1 MSKLDTTGKK
11 NKREEKEQQIQKRQK
26 DVNEWMNVNL
36 GLKESVALT
45 EYYRTPLLKECMSD
59 FTNNEMKEWDW
70 FQGMI
75 IYSWLQCYTG
85 ESENSRE
92 MLKTPFKMPH
102 ESEQVLSLYFIP
114 CFLQKRC
121 FHVGEIL
128 LCPSPGVETKHCVC
142 QKRCTQA
149 CVWLSFPNAELRG
162 AGETRDCSSVPECR
176 SAFVSVAHV

>member
-1 MSKLDTTGKK
+1 
-11 NKREEKEQQIQKRQK
+11 
-26 DVNEWMNVNL
+26 
-36 GLKESVALT
+36 
-45 EYYRTPLLKECMSD
+45 
-59 FTNNEMKEWDW
+59 
-70 FQGMI
+70 
-75 IYSWLQCYTG
+75 
-85 ESENSRE
+85 

-149 CVWLSFPNAELRG
+149 YVWLSFPNAELRG
-162 AGETRDCSSVPECR
+162 AGETRRLYQCSR
-176 SAFVSVAHV
+176 VSVCLCFCRPRLKNTCLIEGCTLRITGIQIQLKRLEAALPMQTMLDPLRREMQSKFRRLF